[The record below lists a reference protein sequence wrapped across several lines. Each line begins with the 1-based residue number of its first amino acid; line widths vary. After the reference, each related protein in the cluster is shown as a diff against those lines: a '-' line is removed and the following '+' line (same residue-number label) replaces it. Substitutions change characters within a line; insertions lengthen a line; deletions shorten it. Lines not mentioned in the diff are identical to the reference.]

1 MRLSLNQ
8 QILWATLLGVAVGMG
23 LQWLGTGHAITQPS
37 LYVADTIGKLFIG
50 LLKMVLMPLIFCSIV
65 VGVANL
71 RQHQQIHRV
80 WQATLGM
87 FLFTMALAVVVALTA
102 MNVFQVGLGL
112 NVHLFSDAMAA
123 FEAKQLPFSEFA
135 SNFLTGLLMNPVTA
149 MAEGKILPAVVFA
162 LFMGIALVSGGA
174 RYQQV
179 IDLFEQ
185 FLALMMQIVQW
196 IMWVA
201 PLGIFALLVKL
212 TATQSVDL
220 LTTMGAFMLLVILTT
235 LFHGVVVLPSILYAL
250 TRISPRRFWRAS
262 RPALMTAFATSS
274 SAATLPV
281 TLRCTQNLGVR
292 PQVAGF
298 VLPLGATM
306 NMDGTAL
313 YEAAAA
319 LFVANL
325 MGIELSLGQQLLVF
339 FVAMV
344 TSVGSPGIPSAGM
357 VSMVM
362 VLQAVGLPAE
372 AIAILLPMDRL
383 LDTVRTAVNV
393 EGDMVTSCVVN
404 RLGGTS
410 QQAEI

>member
-1 MRLSLNQ
+1 MRLSLNN
-8 QILWATLLGVAVGMG
+8 QILLAAVLGVSAG
-23 LQWLGTGHAITQPS
+23 LLLHSIGVAQPTVTHL
-37 LYVADTIGKLFIG
+37 LYGLDLIGKVFIG

-71 RQHQQIHRV
+71 RVHQQIHRV

-87 FLFTMALAVVVALTA
+87 FLLTMAIAIGIALSA
-102 MNVFQVGLGL
+102 MNVFEVGQGQ
-112 NVHLFSDAMAA
+112 NISMFSDAMAV
-123 FEAKQLPFSEFA
+123 FEAKQLPFSEFI
-135 SNFLTGLLMNPVTA
+135 TGFVSGLFVNPMTA
-149 MAEGKILPAVVFA
+149 FAEGKILPVVVFA
-162 LFMGIALVSGGA
+162 IFLGIALVSGGD
-174 RYQQV
+174 RHRTV
-179 IDLFEQ
+179 IGLFEE

-196 IMWVA
+196 IMRIA

-212 TATQSVDL
+212 TATQSVEL
-220 LTTMGAFMLLVILTT
+220 LATMGTFMLLVVLTT
-235 LFHGVVVLPSILYAL
+235 VFHGAVVLPSILYAV
-250 TRISPRRFWRAS
+250 TRINPLVFWRAS
-262 RPALMTAFATSS
+262 RPALLTAFATSS

-281 TLRCTQNLGVR
+281 TLRCSTEGLKVR
-292 PQVAGF
+292 PEIAGF

-325 MGIELSLGQQLLVF
+325 IGVELTLGQQLLVF

-344 TSVGSPGIPSAGM
+344 TSIGSPGIPSAGM

-393 EGDMVTSCVVN
+393 EGDMVTSCVVQHIQDKSIK
-404 RLGGTS
+404 T
-410 QQAEI
+410 

>member
-1 MRLSLNQ
+1 MRLSLNN
-8 QILWATLLGVAVGMG
+8 QILLAAVLGVSAG
-23 LQWLGTGHAITQPS
+23 LLLHSIGVAQPTVTHL
-37 LYVADTIGKLFIG
+37 LYGLDLIGKVFIG

-71 RQHQQIHRV
+71 RVHQQIHRV

-87 FLFTMALAVVVALTA
+87 FLLTMAIAIGIALSA
-102 MNVFQVGLGL
+102 MNVFEVGQGQ
-112 NVHLFSDAMAA
+112 NISMFSDAMAV
-123 FEAKQLPFSEFA
+123 FEAKQLPFSEFI
-135 SNFLTGLLMNPVTA
+135 TGFVSGLFVNPMTA
-149 MAEGKILPAVVFA
+149 FAEGKILPVVVFA
-162 LFMGIALVSGGA
+162 VFLGIALVSGGD
-174 RYQQV
+174 RHRTV
-179 IDLFEQ
+179 IGLFEE

-196 IMWVA
+196 IMRIA

-212 TATQSVDL
+212 TATQSVEL
-220 LTTMGAFMLLVILTT
+220 LATMGTFMLLVVLTT
-235 LFHGVVVLPSILYAL
+235 VFHGAVVLPSILYAV
-250 TRISPRRFWRAS
+250 TRINPLVFWRAS
-262 RPALMTAFATSS
+262 RPALLTAFATSS

-281 TLRCTQNLGVR
+281 TLRCSTEGLKVR
-292 PQVAGF
+292 PEIAGF

-325 MGIELSLGQQLLVF
+325 IGVELTLGQQLLVF

-344 TSVGSPGIPSAGM
+344 TSIGSPGIPSAGM

-393 EGDMVTSCVVN
+393 EGDMVTSCVVQHIQDKSIK
-404 RLGGTS
+404 T
-410 QQAEI
+410 